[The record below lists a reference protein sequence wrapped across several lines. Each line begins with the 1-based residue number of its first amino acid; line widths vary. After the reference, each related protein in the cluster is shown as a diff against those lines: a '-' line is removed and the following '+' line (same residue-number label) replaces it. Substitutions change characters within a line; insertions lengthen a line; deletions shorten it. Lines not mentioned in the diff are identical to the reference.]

1 MTNSKLFLSLLV
13 AGAVATGTAGAQ
25 SLKDAKEA
33 IQAEQYDEA
42 KSMLQNLVEKKAK
55 NGENYFYLGQIHLV
69 NDKVDSAQIVFQEGL
84 TNDPKEKLNT
94 VGLGIVDLQKG
105 DAAAAEQKFAEA
117 TDGIRKRDY
126 ELLYYAG
133 RGYIDAPTPDYQK
146 AVEYLTRAKE
156 MNAKDPLIPTALG
169 DAYAGLR
176 ESSPAYVAY
185 RDALTIDENL
195 LAPKIGQA
203 IISRRAQAYD
213 VVLEQLTALAEEN
226 PQYGPIYREL
236 AETYY
241 LSSLKAPEDQYRE
254 INQKALENYQKYL
267 SITGDQSIDA
277 KVRYADF
284 LVYSGNYEEL
294 KKVASELANEE
305 GVDAKVHRYLG

>member
-42 KSMLQNLVEKKAK
+42 KSMLQNLVEKRAK
-55 NGENYFYLGQIHLV
+55 KGENYFYVGQIRLV

-94 VGLGIVDLQKG
+94 VGLGVVDLQKG

-156 MNAKDPLIPTALG
+156 MNTKDMNRIAWKTIVKNNPRYIVFLSSRSDELSAESPLVGSGFLTNGVIK
-169 DAYAGLR
+169 GLR
-176 ESSPAYVAY
+176 GKADSNDDKKITVMELFKYVHK
-185 RDALTIDENL
+185 DVQLHNNKQHPQLVTSKSL
-195 LAPKIGQA
+195 
-203 IISRRAQAYD
+203 YD
-213 VVLEQLTALAEEN
+213 NVLM
-226 PQYGPIYREL
+226 
-236 AETYY
+236 
-241 LSSLKAPEDQYRE
+241 SW
-254 INQKALENYQKYL
+254 
-267 SITGDQSIDA
+267 
-277 KVRYADF
+277 
-284 LVYSGNYEEL
+284 
-294 KKVASELANEE
+294 
-305 GVDAKVHRYLG
+305 